1 MKGYIIMSMSID
13 GPTADDDGVFSAS
26 NFGLCST
33 LVHKSKEESKE
44 TCRKVVEADLE
55 SLKGSFDDEEYSYEI
70 EEDGNITFSVYA
82 EDGELLNTTIYKI
95 EEVEF

>member
-33 LVHKSKEESKE
+33 LVHRSREESRE

-55 SLKGSFDDEEYSYEI
+55 SLKDTFDDDYSYEI
-70 EEDGNITFSVYA
+70 EEDDNITLSVYA